1 MADPI
6 DVLDFWLGEV
16 GPDGWYNPANPELD
30 SECRTRFS
38 DAWQAALDGGLEHW
52 VDGAVGTL
60 AYLVICDQLS
70 RNMHRGNAKSF
81 ATDAQA
87 RAAARVAL
95 VNGWD
100 TEAPEPE
107 RHFFYMPFMHSE
119 DLADQGLCVDLFQE
133 KMPETGAEHLIHARA
148 HEAIIAQFGRF
159 PFRNQAL
166 GRINT
171 PEETQFMADGA
182 YGAMVH
188 ALKAS
193 HAPSA

>member
-30 SECRTRFS
+30 SECRTRFG

-133 KMPETGAEHLIHARA
+133 KMPETGAEQLIHARA

>member
-16 GPDGWYNPANPELD
+16 GPDGWYAAGDALD
-30 SECRTRFS
+30 AECRDRFGEV
-38 DAWQAALDGGLEHW
+38 WQAALDGGLEHW
-52 VDGAVGTL
+52 VDGTVGTM
-60 AYLVICDQLS
+60 AYLVICDQLA
-70 RNMHRGNAKSF
+70 RNMHRGDAKSF

-100 TEAPEPE
+100 IEAPEPE
-107 RHFFYMPFMHSE
+107 RQFFYMPFMHSE
-119 DLADQGLCVDLFQE
+119 DAADQDLCVKLFEE
-133 KMPETGAEHLIHARA
+133 KMPETGEEQLIHARA
-148 HEAIIAQFGRF
+148 HQAIIAKFGRF

-166 GRINT
+166 GRTNT

-182 YGAMVH
+182 YGAMVR

-193 HAPSA
+193 HAYSA

>member
-30 SECRTRFS
+30 SECRTRFG

-70 RNMHRGNAKSF
+70 SNMHRGNAKSF